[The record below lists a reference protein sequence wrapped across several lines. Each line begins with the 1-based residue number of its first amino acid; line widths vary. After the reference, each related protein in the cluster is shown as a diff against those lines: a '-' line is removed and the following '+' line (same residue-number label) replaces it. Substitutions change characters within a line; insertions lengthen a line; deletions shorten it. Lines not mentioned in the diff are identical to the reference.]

1 MRLLAFLTTG
11 VVLLAGPPAV
21 VAGGPGVV
29 SVVAADE
36 LPAIPVGAFGWP
48 VGGLTG
54 GAPVAGGVARRFL
67 PPPTPYGRGH
77 RGVDLTAAPG
87 TPVVAAGA
95 GTVVFAGM
103 LAGRGVVSVRHAGG
117 LRTTYE
123 PVRAAVPVGA
133 VVARGTVLGTLEP
146 GHAGCPVAC
155 LHWGLRWAHPPGVA
169 REQYLDPLLL
179 VGLGRTRLWPAG

>member
-1 MRLLAFLTTG
+1 MRLVLAFLTAG
-11 VVLLAGPPAV
+11 VVLLAGAVPA
-21 VAGGPGVV
+21 
-29 SVVAADE
+29 AAEPE

-48 VGGLTG
+48 VAGLSG
-54 GAPVAGGVARRFL
+54 GAPTDGGVARRFL

-77 RGVDLTAAPG
+77 RGVDLTGVPG
-87 TPVVAAGA
+87 ASVLAAGA
-95 GTVVFAGM
+95 GTVVYAGP
-103 LAGRGVVSVRHAGG
+103 LAGRGVVSVRHDGG

-123 PVRAAVPVGA
+123 PVRALVPVGA

-155 LHWGLRWAHPPGVA
+155 LHWGLRWAHPPGAA

-179 VGLGRTRLWPAG
+179 VGLGRTRLWPTG